1 LYPNDN
7 TKTDTDAKSTPTNIE
22 TATLASDKTNG
33 YHGESSSVTRTSSTV
48 IDIPTEQQQDSRES
62 IINFAMEE
70 RNEDS
75 LTIPKPTGGSS
86 NSIAQASPAVRRIAR
101 EYGISHEVFSTMI
114 QGTGPNQRILKSD
127 VLSYVKNSS
136 TNHGMRHGNAPSD
149 DKKVEGATR
158 TENPQKESTNADTKD
173 KVITLR
179 GYTRHMIST
188 MTTSLQIPHM
198 CFGDEVIMNNIMTIR
213 QQINDSLF
221 AAAPPGSDKNSEDE
235 TTAGIQKTKISVLAL
250 LIKAVSCAMM
260 DYPIINSI
268 QMMDND
274 TNQSVTNGTILQKH
288 DHNFG
293 IAIDTMS
300 RGLVVPVLHQ
310 CQNKSILTIQKD
322 IDHLKQLAYTN
333 QLQMEHFADL
343 TFTISNI
350 GSIGS
355 GMFLQPVIVPPTL
368 AMGAFGYTKTV
379 PRFRSTY
386 PVQTGSIISSSSST
400 TTVQEIY
407 EAQVMNVTWAGDHR
421 FLDGATI
428 GRFHNRFRYYV
439 EEQPMMLLLK

>member
-1 LYPNDN
+1 LYPNDDTN
-7 TKTDTDAKSTPTNIE
+7 TDTDVKSTPIKIQ
-22 TATLASDKTNG
+22 TATLASDRTNG
-33 YHGESSSVTRTSSTV
+33 NHGESDRVIHTSSTV
-48 IDIPTEQQQDSRES
+48 IDIPTEHRPDSRKS

-70 RNEDS
+70 RSDDS
-75 LTIPKPTGGSS
+75 STIPTSTGGSS

-114 QGTGPNQRILKSD
+114 PGTGPNQRILKSD

-136 TNHGMRHGNAPSD
+136 TNHGMRHGNAPFD
-149 DKKVEGATR
+149 GKKVEGATR
-158 TENPQKESTNADTKD
+158 KESTNVDTKD
-173 KVITLR
+173 KIVTLR

-198 CFGDEVIMNNIMTIR
+198 CFGDEIIMNNIMTIR

-221 AAAPPGSDKNSEDE
+221 AAPPGSDKNSEEE

-274 TNQSVTNGTILQKH
+274 TSQSVTNGTILQKH

-379 PRFRSTY
+379 PRFRSTC
-386 PVQTGSIISSSSST
+386 PVQTGSVTSSSSSSST
-400 TTVQEIY
+400 TTVREIY